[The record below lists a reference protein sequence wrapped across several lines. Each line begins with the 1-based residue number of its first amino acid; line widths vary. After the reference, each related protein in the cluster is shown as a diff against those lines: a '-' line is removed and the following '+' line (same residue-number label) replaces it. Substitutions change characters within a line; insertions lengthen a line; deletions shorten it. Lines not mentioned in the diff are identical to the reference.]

1 MNSPYPRSSLTESPT
16 GGYVQKLETKH
27 RVLEVATS
35 SGQKEFVF
43 ADRPRNLTE
52 LLSHTASKYG
62 DVEGIVGIDYRFT
75 YKEFASLVNYVSS
88 GLYHE
93 YGIRKGARVA
103 LMLKNGWEFSV
114 SFFALVK
121 IGAVVV
127 PLNTAYKG
135 EEAAFQIKD
144 SGSVMVIVDSDFGDV
159 IRNIKAEISK
169 VRNVCVTGTEEFT
182 KLFKKKEAPPLSVQ
196 VDETDSAA
204 IMYTSGTTG
213 LPKGAV
219 LSHRGMIAEAMS
231 VAELFGWR
239 AGKDRNLSPVPLF
252 HVTGLVMDFCASVY
266 AGITLVFMKKFN
278 ASEALKIIEGEKITT
293 MIGVPTILWLMFN
306 VPEFDCYNL
315 SSLRCYASGGSAA
328 PEELLKLC
336 LEKLPGFDL
345 CPGYGLSEASGMTMT
360 TTSLYEALSHRG
372 SVGRALPLIDAKIV
386 DSAGKELPC
395 GEAGELLIKS
405 CQTLKEYWNNP
416 EATRKIMAEGWI
428 HTGDVA
434 KIDEEGYVYILDRM
448 KDMINRGGEK
458 IWSLEVENVL
468 YRNPKVLEAAAV
480 GVPDP
485 IFGEE
490 VKAVLVLRVG
500 EHAGSE
506 EIQEFC
512 SRYLA
517 KYKVPKYVEF
527 RDALPRN
534 PAGKVIKGN
543 LK

>member
-1 MNSPYPRSSLTESPT
+1 M
-16 GGYVQKLETKH
+16 QKLETKH
-27 RVLEVATS
+27 KVLEVARS

-52 LLSHTASKYG
+52 LLDHTVSKYG
-62 DVEGIVGIDYRFT
+62 DIEGIAGIDYRFT
-75 YKEFASLVNYVSS
+75 YSEFASMVNHVSL
-88 GLYHE
+88 GLYYE
-93 YGIRKGARVA
+93 CGIRKWDRVA

-121 IGAVVV
+121 IGAMVV

-135 EEAAFQIKD
+135 EEAAFQIND
-144 SGSVMVIVDSDFGDV
+144 SGSIMVIVDSDFRDV
-159 IRNIKAEISK
+159 IREIKTEISK
-169 VRNVCVTGTEEFT
+169 VRNIYVTGTEDFNA
-182 KLFKKKEAPPLSVQ
+182 LFKEREAPPFSIQ
-196 VDETDSAA
+196 VDEMDSAA

-213 LPKGAV
+213 RPKGAV
-219 LSHRGMIAEAMS
+219 LSHRSLIAEAMS

-278 ASEALKIIEGEKITT
+278 ASEALKIIEEEKITT

-306 VPEFDCYNL
+306 APEFDRYNL
-315 SSLRCYASGGSAA
+315 SSLRCYAAGGSAA
-328 PEELLKLC
+328 PEELLNLC
-336 LEKLPGFDL
+336 LTKLPGFDL

-360 TTSLYEALSHRG
+360 TTSLREALNHKG
-372 SVGRALPLIDAKIV
+372 SVGRALPLIDITIV
-386 DSAGKELPC
+386 DSSGKELPC

-405 CQTLKEYWNNP
+405 CHTLKEYWNNP
-416 EATRKIMAEGWI
+416 EATRKITVDGWI
-428 HTGDVA
+428 RTGDVA
-434 KIDEEGYVYILDRM
+434 KLDEEGYVYILDRM

-468 YRNPKVLEAAAV
+468 YRNLKVLEAAAV

-490 VKAVLVLRVG
+490 VKAVVVLRAG
-500 EHAGSE
+500 EQARPD

-534 PAGKVIKGN
+534 PAGKVIKGS